1 MARNRFD
8 QDEELESPFNFENL
22 KKVMVYVA
30 RYKWWMIMALA
41 LSAVGSVVG
50 LTGPMLIQ
58 QAMDIAIP
66 DKNVQLL
73 LRLTGLLT
81 VTILV
86 NIGFNAIRTVIVAKV
101 GQNIVYDL
109 RKDL

>member
-8 QDEELESPFNFENL
+8 VDEELESPFNLENL

-30 RYKWWMIMALA
+30 RYKWLMISALV
-41 LSAVGSVVG
+41 LSAVGSVIG

-66 DKNVQLL
+66 NQDVQLL
-73 LRLTGLLT
+73 LRLGGLLA
-81 VTILV
+81 VHL
-86 NIGFNAIRTVIVAKV
+86 FRTE
-101 GQNIVYDL
+101 
-109 RKDL
+109 